1 MPFLYECSCGHGD
14 CAGWNQELLDKV
26 YHDLE
31 NAPLSEKMKALLV
44 IGSKV
49 QEIGKA
55 VQPEHII
62 RAKNAGA
69 TDKEIHEPY

>member
-1 MPFLYECSCGHGD
+1 MLPSSLTKTSAVIVQTPMRQLSSRSGGTK
-14 CAGWNQELLDKV
+14 ELLEKV

-49 QEIGKA
+49 QETGKA
-55 VQPEHII
+55 
-62 RAKNAGA
+62 RSAGNM
-69 TDKEIHEPY
+69 